1 MSLIEEDNLRTSEF
15 LEEAFKFWY
24 NDNHHIRSPFP
35 NYIHNQLR
43 EESTVK
49 FLDWLNNVHPE
60 AKAEFSDEVIAE
72 KFEEILFD
80 LALKMVNT
88 EDEKISI
95 LYPFLP
101 RQGDKLKDN
110 NHVENVITNRFIK
123 KEVDN
128 NYLFLSCINQETN
141 VKWETSMVLPA

>member
-1 MSLIEEDNLRTSEF
+1 MSLIEDNSLRTSEF

-35 NYIHNQLR
+35 NYIHNQLK

-49 FLDWLNNVHPE
+49 FLNWLNGINPE
-60 AKAEFSDEVIAE
+60 AKDELNDEVIAE
-72 KFEEILFD
+72 KFEEFLFES
-80 LALKMVNT
+80 ALEMVLT

-101 RQGDKLKDN
+101 RTGDKLKDN
-110 NHVENVITNRFIK
+110 NNIENVITDRFIK
-123 KEVDN
+123 KETDN
-128 NYLFLSCINQETN
+128 NYLYLSCVNQETN
-141 VKWETSMVLPA
+141 AKWETSMVLPA